1 MFTLIRLAL
10 AGALIIP
17 ATDYLTSP
25 TEIPAFALYVAL
37 VLTVLFVSSL
47 FRTRT
52 EKGI

>member
-17 ATDYLTSP
+17 ATDYLTSVS
-25 TEIPAFALYVAL
+25 EVPAFALYIGL
-37 VLTVLFVSSL
+37 VLTLLFSATL

>member
-1 MFTLIRLAL
+1 MFTLIRIAV

-25 TEIPAFALYVAL
+25 AEVPAFALYIAL
-37 VLTVLFVSSL
+37 VITVLFSASL